1 MLQITAMCN
10 NEVMAM
16 KHQYLPVW
24 GLQFHPE
31 SCATEYGK
39 QLVLN
44 FMTMVKNIAPNK
56 I

>member
-1 MLQITAMCN
+1 
-10 NEVMAM
+10 MAL
-16 KHQYLPVW
+16 KHKKLPIW

-31 SCATEYGK
+31 SCASENGK

-44 FMTMVKNIAPNK
+44 FISMVKNIAPNK